1 MYELAWRS
9 PQFDGRLGACHALDL
24 PIVFGTLD
32 TPSGRAFTGDSPP
45 RALAEDIGPLG
56 DLTAALLP
64 ENATGRASL
73 VSREEGTIAGALCV
87 NETYA
92 QLDGEVKLIHYG
104 AALVEKNVR
113 PLRFTAIG
121 QRLLG
126 LARTVLP
133 QVAEAGRDVA
143 RLAQGHA
150 GPLRVAVQCHNC
162 FDWLMPAMDAYRT
175 LWPEVELDIISGF
188 LKDPLP
194 LLDQGEAEL
203 AIIHDPQEE
212 QPNIV
217 FSPLF
222 RYESV
227 ALMSPRHRLAA
238 KPYLDAKDF
247 ADETLITY
255 PVPDEML
262 DVMKHCLMPAN
273 VNPKRRTAELTVAI
287 LQLVASG
294 RGIAALP
301 SWTVGNYIERG
312 YVVSRPIGQSGLRC
326 ELYAATTRAAPSA
339 KTPALGVLVKAMS
352 PTA

>member
-1 MYELAWRS
+1 MPTTALEFRHMETLLALS
-9 PQFDGRLGACHALDL
+9 ECGSLSKAAERLCLTQSALSHQL
-24 PIVFGTLD
+24 K
-32 TPSGRAFTGDSPP
+32 
-45 RALAEDIGPLG
+45 ALE
-56 DLTAALLP
+56 
-64 ENATGRASL
+64 S
-73 VSREEGTIAGALCV
+73 
-87 NETYA
+87 
-92 QLDGEVKLIHYG
+92 HFG
-104 AALVEKNVR
+104 AAVVEKNIR

-121 QRLLG
+121 ERLLA
-126 LARTVLP
+126 LARRVLP
-133 QVAEAGRDVA
+133 LVAEAGRDIA
-143 RLAQGHA
+143 RLAEGHA

-162 FDWLMPAMDAYRT
+162 FDWLMPAMDSYRT

-188 LKDPLP
+188 VMDPLP
-194 LLDQGEAEL
+194 LLERGEAEL
-203 AIIHDPQEE
+203 AVIHDE
-212 QPNIV
+212 QPPHAHVV

-238 KPYLDAKDF
+238 KSWLDAADF

-262 DVMKHCLMPAN
+262 DLMKHCLTPAG

-312 YVVSRPIGQSGLRC
+312 YVVSRPIGQAGLRC
-326 ELYAATTRAAPSA
+326 ELYAATTKSGAEAAYIREFIALTRTQSLTELAGVSA
-339 KTPALGVLVKAMS
+339 L
-352 PTA
+352 

>member
-1 MYELAWRS
+1 MATTALELRH
-9 PQFDGRLGACHALDL
+9 LE
-24 PIVFGTLD
+24 TLL
-32 TPSGRAFTGDSPP
+32 
-45 RALAEDIGPLG
+45 ALADCGSLSKAAARLF
-56 DLTAALLP
+56 LTQSALSHQLK
-64 ENATGRASL
+64 
-73 VSREEGTIAGALCV
+73 AL
-87 NETYA
+87 ES
-92 QLDGEVKLIHYG
+92 HYG

-121 QRLLG
+121 QRLLA
-126 LARTVLP
+126 LARAVLP
-133 QVAEAGRDVA
+133 LVADASRDIA

-150 GPLRVAVQCHNC
+150 GPLRIAVQCHNC

-188 LKDPLP
+188 VVDPLP
-194 LLDQGEAEL
+194 LIERAEAEL
-203 AIIHDPQEE
+203 AIIHDKPPAHPQV
-212 QPNIV
+212 V

-238 KPYLDAKDF
+238 KSWLDAADF
-247 ADETLITY
+247 ANETLITY

-262 DVMKHCLMPAN
+262 DVMKHCLSPAGI
-273 VNPKRRTAELTVAI
+273 NPKRRTAELTVAI

-312 YVVSRPIGQSGLRC
+312 YVVSRPIGQAGLRC
-326 ELYAATTRAAPSA
+326 ELYAATSCASADAAYIREFIALTRAQSLTELAGVSA
-339 KTPALGVLVKAMS
+339 L
-352 PTA
+352 

>member
-1 MYELAWRS
+1 MATTALELRH
-9 PQFDGRLGACHALDL
+9 LE
-24 PIVFGTLD
+24 TLL
-32 TPSGRAFTGDSPP
+32 
-45 RALAEDIGPLG
+45 ALADCGSLSKAAARLF
-56 DLTAALLP
+56 LTQSALSHQLK
-64 ENATGRASL
+64 
-73 VSREEGTIAGALCV
+73 AL
-87 NETYA
+87 ES
-92 QLDGEVKLIHYG
+92 HYG

-121 QRLLG
+121 QRLLA
-126 LARTVLP
+126 LARAVLP
-133 QVAEAGRDVA
+133 LVADASRDIA

-150 GPLRVAVQCHNC
+150 GPLRIAVQCHNC
-162 FDWLMPAMDAYRT
+162 FDWLMPAMDAYRS

-188 LKDPLP
+188 VVDPLP
-194 LLDQGEAEL
+194 LIERAEAEL
-203 AIIHDPQEE
+203 AIIHDKPPAHPQV
-212 QPNIV
+212 V

-227 ALMSPRHRLAA
+227 ALMSPRHRLSGKTWLESA
-238 KPYLDAKDF
+238 DF

-262 DVMKHCLMPAN
+262 DVMKHCLTPAG

-312 YVVSRPIGQSGLRC
+312 YVVSRPIGPTGLRC
-326 ELYAATTRAAPSA
+326 ELYAATSRASADAAYIREFIALTRAQSLTELSGVSA
-339 KTPALGVLVKAMS
+339 L
-352 PTA
+352 

>member
-1 MYELAWRS
+1 MGRHS
-9 PQFDGRLGACHALDL
+9 SKKTFGPFDL
-24 PIVFGTLD
+24 
-32 TPSGRAFTGDSPP
+32 
-45 RALAEDIGPLG
+45 
-56 DLTAALLP
+56 
-64 ENATGRASL
+64 
-73 VSREEGTIAGALCV
+73 
-87 NETYA
+87 
-92 QLDGEVKLIHYG
+92 
-104 AALVEKNVR
+104 R
-113 PLRFTAIG
+113 PLVNAYWA
-121 QRLLG
+121 

-162 FDWLMPAMDAYRT
+162 FDWLMPAMDAYRS

-188 LKDPLP
+188 VVDPLP
-194 LLDQGEAEL
+194 LLDHGEAEL
-203 AIIHDPQEE
+203 AIIHDQQEA
-212 QPNIV
+212 QPNVV

-238 KPYLDAKDF
+238 KPWLDSTDF
-247 ADETLITY
+247 ANETLITY

-262 DVMKHCLMPAN
+262 DVMKHCLTPAAI
-273 VNPKRRTAELTVAI
+273 NPKRRTAELTVAI

-326 ELYAATTRAAPSA
+326 ELYAATTRAGADAAYIREFIALTRAQSLTELAGVSA
-339 KTPALGVLVKAMS
+339 L
-352 PTA
+352 